1 MASPVS
7 VATRASRDCTQLRDT
22 GGFDLHFGVVTG
34 EHRDCHSDTRTPP
47 EREVRAGVEECSS
60 GDRRVRPAHRYSQTF
75 AGNRFVDFAVKCGDV
90 WACGNQ
96 CRGIGGNGA
105 HVKSVRRVCRG
116 IGAAP
121 ECGIER
127 CARRREP
134 PARGFLLVVRL
145 CECQIGLERLEPRRR
160 PGLEPIARGIARAL
174 GEPAQLRRH
183 LHAAGGGD
191 KFVVRQADR
200 APDIERLDGQ
210 VGNGPCQRRVGE
222 VDPARPLAPELQRKC
237 DARDFVRRVPCSLER
252 CLGIRSLPG
261 DRDAGHVH
269 GATETRG
276 DQGSI
281 VFFGDAEC
289 RLKGERNSWR
299 RLGSLIR

>member
-1 MASPVS
+1 MNTGIATATPARHPNVKSGRASKSAPPETVGS
-7 VATRASRDCTQLRDT
+7 ARRIATR
-22 GGFDLHFGVVTG
+22 
-34 EHRDCHSDTRTPP
+34 
-47 EREVRAGVEECSS
+47 
-60 GDRRVRPAHRYSQTF
+60 QTF
-75 AGNRFVDFAVKCGDV
+75 AGDRFVDFAVERGDVGACGD
-90 WACGNQ
+90 Q

-105 HVKSVRRVCRG
+105 HVESVRRVC
-116 IGAAP
+116 GASGPRPSAVLSD
-121 ECGIER
+121 
-127 CARRREP
+127 ARAAVEP
-134 PARGFLLVVRL
+134 PARGFLFVVGL

-160 PGLEPIARGIARAL
+160 PGLEPIARGIARPF
-174 GEPAQLRRH
+174 GEPAQLGRH

-200 APDIERLDGQ
+200 ASDIERLDGQ

-237 DARDFVRRVPCSLER
+237 DARDFVRRVPSSLER

-269 GATETRG
+269 GATETRR

-289 RLKGERNSWR
+289 RLERERNSWR